1 MDTAPAVP
9 PDPGAI
15 KLWFAQIYGKID
27 EVHAAVFAQ
36 SGWLFFKTHTHATDA
51 LLNNPTLESIRAL
64 CGNIDNVVQA
74 WQQAGTAPA
83 EVVQFYYDNRILVE
97 QRLSGLRAEIIQRK
111 PTFWEA
117 VMQTLGH
124 LLQLVRKLLP
134 ALPGKLLRSL
144 GIRIDLAQQHL
155 QDRSDELDDLIDG
168 LLRK

>member
-15 KLWFAQIYGKID
+15 KIWFAQIYGKID
-27 EVHAAVFAQ
+27 EVRAAIFAT
-36 SGWLFFKTHTHATDA
+36 SGWLFFKTHTHSTDD
-51 LLNNPTLESIRAL
+51 LLNNPTLEAIHAL
-64 CGNIDNVVQA
+64 CGQIDNVVQNWRQNGA
-74 WQQAGTAPA
+74 ADP
-83 EVVQFYYDNRILVE
+83 ELVQFYYDNRILAE
-97 QRLSGLRAEIIQRK
+97 QKLSDLRAEIIARK
-111 PTFWEA
+111 PTFWEQIL
-117 VMQTLGH
+117 QTLGH

-134 ALPGKLLRSL
+134 ALPAMLLRGL